1 MLSVN
6 QPLSRA
12 QAAAVDP
19 ANMHTWVVSGV
30 TQKGQLTTI
39 AEMSSAMAAWTS
51 ATQGAYELNAT
62 INRESTSETP
72 WKRSVHTSVQRKCAS
87 FSHHTEIDYSRLITD
102 TKFNLNVRAVGARVF
117 PIFRGAWY
125 DSTWLRASNVE
136 FPEGSRFTMADF
148 FGEKGSL
155 HMVPT
160 QMLVIYKP
168 KVEIT
173 ISTTMYEQTVKNW

>member
-6 QPLSRA
+6 QPLSQA

-62 INRESTSETP
+62 INRESTSKP
-72 WKRSVHTSVQRKCAS
+72 HGNGLFIPVSI
-87 FSHHTEIDYSRLITD
+87 SHHTEIDYSRLITD
-102 TKFNLNVRAVGARVF
+102 TKFNLNVKAVGTRVF

-125 DSTWLRASNVE
+125 DSTWLRASNFE

>member
-1 MLSVN
+1 
-6 QPLSRA
+6 
-12 QAAAVDP
+12 
-19 ANMHTWVVSGV
+19 
-30 TQKGQLTTI
+30 
-39 AEMSSAMAAWTS
+39 MAAWTS

-102 TKFNLNVRAVGARVF
+102 TKFNLNVKAV
-117 PIFRGAWY
+117 GAWY